1 MGEQA
6 GARKWTQGGSA
17 QFRGALLGLLVEH
30 PGSGGELANRLIARL
45 GETWRIEPKYIY
57 RLLKQLEQEGY
68 ASAREEPRRGGDQGT
83 SVVYH
88 PTEKTTE
95 GLQCWLETLMPREPV
110 RLGLQAKLAVARP
123 QDAPRL
129 LRALREYER
138 ECVKLAQLV
147 LPREKGS
154 PSWEGLRLDGIRQ
167 SVYGSLRADIDWS
180 VHMRQLIAEYAARNP

>member
-6 GARKWTQGGSA
+6 SAGKWTQGGSA

-45 GETWRIEPKYIY
+45 GQTWRIEPKYIY

-68 ASAREEPRRGGDQGT
+68 ACAREEPRRGSDQGT

-123 QDAPRL
+123 EDAPRL
-129 LRALREYER
+129 LRAFREYER

>member
-1 MGEQA
+1 M
-6 GARKWTQGGSA
+6 
-17 QFRGALLGLLVEH
+17 
-30 PGSGGELANRLIARL
+30 
-45 GETWRIEPKYIY
+45 
-57 RLLKQLEQEGY
+57 
-68 ASAREEPRRGGDQGT
+68 
-83 SVVYH
+83 VYH

-123 QDAPRL
+123 EDAPRL
-129 LRALREYER
+129 LRAFREYER